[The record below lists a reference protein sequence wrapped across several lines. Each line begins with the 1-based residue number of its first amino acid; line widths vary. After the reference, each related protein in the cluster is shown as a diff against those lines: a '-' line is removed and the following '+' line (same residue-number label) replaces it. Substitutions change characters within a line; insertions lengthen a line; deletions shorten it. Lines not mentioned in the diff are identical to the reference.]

1 MTAWQALMMPYV
13 RLVKAAVP
21 HMKGK
26 GRIVA
31 LMSKSVKEPIDGLL
45 LSNAVRSAIHA
56 VQKSLSLQY
65 SGITFN
71 TVCPGMTDTRRLTE
85 LAGARG
91 DADMVKQ
98 DWAKQ
103 MPLGRL
109 IRPEEVGALVAF
121 LRSREIDSQAAH
133 APWSIPLPQFEGRV
147 RAALSQL
154 PPDVSSLLEGA
165 LVIVTD
171 LPGAEVVA
179 EGVDPRVP
187 VLLDALSEPDQTPRV
202 GRIFIYRRNVE
213 RLAPGL
219 FELDAEVVR
228 SLVTEVRATFP
239 ETEPGSTPTA
249 TQGDLGA

>member
-1 MTAWQALMMPYV
+1 MDLHLRGKVAMVGGASSGIGFAIAEALAREGCVLSICARGKDALQDAAMKLGRYTSVQASVLDLEQDSQSWVDATVAQQGRVDILVFNTGGPKPGNLAELTEQDFMTAWQALMMPYV

-121 LRSREIDSQAAH
+121 LCGEQAA
-133 APWSIPLPQFEGRV
+133 AITGQAILIDGG
-147 RAALSQL
+147 
-154 PPDVSSLLEGA
+154 GA
-165 LVIVTD
+165 R
-171 LPGAEVVA
+171 G
-179 EGVDPRVP
+179 
-187 VLLDALSEPDQTPRV
+187 
-202 GRIFIYRRNVE
+202 Y
-213 RLAPGL
+213 
-219 FELDAEVVR
+219 
-228 SLVTEVRATFP
+228 
-239 ETEPGSTPTA
+239 
-249 TQGDLGA
+249 